1 MKVRDLLLSWGM
13 VGAYVIFN
21 SFGALAIKHTVH
33 RIGAAEINSLKA
45 TASFFSATLTSPLVL
60 AGLFAIGL
68 SACAWI
74 IALSRLE
81 LSIAYP
87 IAVALNCVIV
97 VSAGFASYGE
107 LLNWSKL
114 AGIVL
119 LLFSIVLLFR
129 AQ

>member
-33 RIGAAEINSLKA
+33 RIGAADVNSMKTTVNFFTA
-45 TASFFSATLTSPLVL
+45 TFSSPLVL
-60 AGLFAIGL
+60 VGLVAIGL

-74 IALSRLE
+74 VALSRME

-87 IAVALNCVIV
+87 IAVALNCIIV

-114 AGIVL
+114 AGIIL
-119 LLFSIVLLFR
+119 LLSSIILLFR
-129 AQ
+129 GE